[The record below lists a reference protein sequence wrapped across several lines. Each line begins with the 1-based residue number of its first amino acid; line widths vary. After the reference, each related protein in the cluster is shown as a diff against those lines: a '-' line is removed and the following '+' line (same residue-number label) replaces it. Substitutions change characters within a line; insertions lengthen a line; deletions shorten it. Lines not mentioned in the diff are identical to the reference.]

1 MINTNSKIP
10 YIAGLFVALIISIGA
25 GYFFSSRSED
35 YSAVNVQNRPPK
47 IESPPPVAESTNSS
61 TPQNEPPNQL
71 VTESVPAKPAEV
83 AQIPQQTGAL
93 NALDLSL
100 GNFSIDDPESKVR
113 QALGTPL
120 KTSTDPDG
128 STRLTYDAIEFVL
141 RNGRISALVSQ
152 TSAVSTPRG
161 IHDGSPA
168 QEVFDTY
175 GTDYQSSSF
184 EGTTLYE
191 YTITSKGGTPC
202 WLRFAVRDEDR
213 RVDYI
218 SVRFVQ

>member
-1 MINTNSKIP
+1 MIDTNSKLP
-10 YIAGLFVALIISIGA
+10 YIAGLLLALIISIGL
-25 GYFFSSRSED
+25 GYFFSSQGED

-47 IESPPPVAESTNSS
+47 VETQSS
-61 TPQNEPPNQL
+61 LQA
-71 VTESVPAKPAEV
+71 VTETTSQSVTTPAEV
-83 AQIPQQTGAL
+83 QSIPQQTGAL

-120 KTSTDPDG
+120 KTSTDPNG
-128 STRLTYDAIEFVL
+128 ATRLTYDAIEIVL
-141 RNGRISALVSQ
+141 RNGKISALVSQ

-168 QEVFDTY
+168 QEVFDAY
-175 GTDYQSSSF
+175 GTNYQSEPF
-184 EGTTLYE
+184 ENTTLYE
-191 YTITSKGGTPC
+191 YTITSKDGTPC
-202 WLRFAVRDEDR
+202 WLRFAVRDADR

-218 SVRFVQ
+218 SIRFVQ